1 MALDIAFPPIPDAP
15 HWRATTPNELGD
27 IFGTTFP
34 PGAFDLLPGWDLAF
48 FTAAPQHRGTAAP
61 READRCTQIGWVK
74 GSFAATQFPIDP
86 QVHQQ
91 IGGLVHLPTGY
102 RVASFYN
109 AEEAA
114 TAAELIA
121 DCCDWST
128 ITPDTVG
135 RVGQDAMG
143 RLADGGFQ
151 WMALETGDVTTR
163 ILSRILTVAH

>member
-1 MALDIAFPPIPDAP
+1 MAHDIALPPIPDAP
-15 HWRATTPNELGD
+15 HWRATTPDELGD

-34 PGAFDLLPGWDLAF
+34 PGVFDLLPGWDLAF
-48 FTAAPQHRGTAAP
+48 FTTAA
-61 READRCTQIGWVK
+61 RDGTRGTQIGWVK

-102 RVASFYN
+102 RVASFYS

-128 ITPDTVG
+128 ITPYTAG

-143 RLADGGFQ
+143 RLAGGGFQ
-151 WMALETGDVTTR
+151 WMALETGAGTTR